1 MAVYSFFLVGSNFLA
16 PVFAG
21 FINEGQGW
29 RWVLVRAFGWTFPK
43 SGLILVVLVR
53 NSQRP

>member
-29 RWVLVRAFGWTFPK
+29 RWVLVRDFEWD
-43 SGLILVVLVR
+43 S
-53 NSQRP
+53 S